1 MNPIAIRLLNQQLA
15 SPVFSDPADVVS
27 HMGAIQAQE
36 YRLMRWA
43 VAMRTQKPSSQFL
56 YPVISDYLFKEEV
69 EEK

>member
-1 MNPIAIRLLNQQLA
+1 MNPISIRLLNQQLA

-43 VAMRTQKPSSQFL
+43 VAMQIENMNEAWRRYEQYKST
-56 YPVISDYLFKEEV
+56 
-69 EEK
+69 

>member
-15 SPVFSDPADVVS
+15 SPVFSAPSDVVS

-43 VAMRTQKPSSQFL
+43 VAMQIENMNEAWRRYEQYKST
-56 YPVISDYLFKEEV
+56 
-69 EEK
+69 